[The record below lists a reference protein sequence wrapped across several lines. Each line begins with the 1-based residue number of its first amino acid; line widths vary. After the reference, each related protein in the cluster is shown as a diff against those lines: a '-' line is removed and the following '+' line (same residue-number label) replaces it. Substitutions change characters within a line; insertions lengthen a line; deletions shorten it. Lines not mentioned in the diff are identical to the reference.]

1 MIDTKISWAHAT
13 WNPWTGCDK
22 VSKECVGCYADALL
36 TRTGRTFN
44 ILALTQT
51 WKTPYQLNALAKAQ
65 GRQAICFVCSLSDFF
80 HADADRWRRDA
91 WRIIHDCKNVN
102 FMLLTKRPERI
113 TACLPG
119 DWNDGKN
126 YPNAWLGTTCGARS
140 SYARLDALRS
150 IPCALRFVSV
160 EPLMESV
167 ADIDLAGIGWVAV
180 GGMSGALHA
189 KHKMQ
194 MAWAAEVHDVCR
206 RHEVPFLFKQASH
219 IHTERGINALS
230 LYLAE
235 REGKVEDPATVP
247 VIREYP
253 PTDVPLLPFT
263 EHGKRFSAEDWKKY
277 SGVQPKGHRKHGT
290 SVSAAALSDAIIP
303 TPPSTTSISSP
314 TATSQSSKPLRP
326 AGRIQIESENDR
338 PSASTVKKC
347 SRVVASSRS
356 IGDSV
361 RMVQGVYPQSIAEWP
376 SQSCSISEFPG
387 GPEVSQRFVTA
398 ALAWRDA
405 ARTIIER
412 AAMG

>member
-22 VSKECVGCYADALL
+22 VSNECVGCYADALL

-113 TACLPG
+113 AACLPG

-140 SYARLDALRS
+140 SYARLDVLRS

-167 ADIDLAGIGWVAV
+167 SDIDITGIGWVAV

-189 KHKMQ
+189 KHKMK
-194 MAWAAEVHDVCR
+194 MVWAAEVHDVCR
-206 RHEVPFLFKQASH
+206 LHEVPFLFKQASD

-235 REGKVEDPATVP
+235 RAGILSLDEIRAILGNIQPAAIKIMVAT
-247 VIREYP
+247 
-253 PTDVPLLPFT
+253 
-263 EHGKRFSAEDWKKY
+263 
-277 SGVQPKGHRKHGT
+277 
-290 SVSAAALSDAIIP
+290 AAASA
-303 TPPSTTSISSP
+303 
-314 TATSQSSKPLRP
+314 LR
-326 AGRIQIESENDR
+326 R
-338 PSASTVKKC
+338 
-347 SRVVASSRS
+347 
-356 IGDSV
+356 
-361 RMVQGVYPQSIAEWP
+361 
-376 SQSCSISEFPG
+376 SEFRGLKWEDLDLNNLWFHCRRGLVGKSETKMKTRASRKRVEMNP
-387 GPEVSQRFVTA
+387 
-398 ALAWRDA
+398 ALAEALLEWRSLTLPA
-405 ARTIIER
+405 QNVSLSELLKWRKGNANEEWE
-412 AAMG
+412 AGQVHA